1 MILGVRRL
9 SRLVS
14 VIALLGLLVIAAVA
28 VQPVRAATT
37 LLVNGASGTDSPTC
51 GPVTACKTIGQAITN
66 AAASG
71 DTISVAAGTYAEHL
85 VLTKTVTIQGATTGA
100 TIIDGSDT
108 GAVVTISS
116 PGNVTLEWLTI
127 QHGHGMVNGGGV
139 LLSGGGT
146 TTATIRHC
154 LITANTGFYGGGI
167 FSSGTLT
174 VIDSTISTNTTT
186 GNSGGGGILNANA
199 ASLTLIND
207 TITKNSSSTDG
218 GGVRNDSAVAP
229 VIRNTIIADNT
240 AATTG
245 PDVSVNTGF
254 GGVPIASSGNN
265 LIGKSD
271 GSSGW
276 VASDKTGTIAAPLD
290 ANLLPLASNGGP
302 TQTHALSLASPARD
316 AIPDG
321 DEWLWH
327 HGHRRSTG
335 LHPSTGTRV

>member
-1 MILGVRRL
+1 MRMYRR
-9 SRLVS
+9 SRCV
-14 VIALLGLLVIAAVA
+14 VIGMLFVVLAIAGVA

-37 LLVNGASGTDSPTC
+37 LLVNGASGVDSVTC
-51 GPVTACKTIGQAITN
+51 GPVNPCRTIGQAITN

-127 QHGHGMVNGGGV
+127 QHGHGTVNGGGV

-167 FSSGTLT
+167 FSPGTLT
-174 VIDSTISTNTTT
+174 VIDSTISTNTTVS
-186 GNSGGGGILNANA
+186 GSGGGGILNASPA

-207 TITKNSSSTDG
+207 TITKNS
-218 GGVRNDSAVAP
+218 VC
-229 VIRNTIIADNT
+229 
-240 AATTG
+240 
-245 PDVSVNTGF
+245 
-254 GGVPIASSGNN
+254 
-265 LIGKSD
+265 
-271 GSSGW
+271 
-276 VASDKTGTIAAPLD
+276 
-290 ANLLPLASNGGP
+290 
-302 TQTHALSLASPARD
+302 
-316 AIPDG
+316 
-321 DEWLWH
+321 
-327 HGHRRSTG
+327 
-335 LHPSTGTRV
+335 